1 MRETIRHCPA
11 MRIALKPID
20 MGKRLN
26 IPNILTLSRIAVI
39 PLVMVLFYMQTKV
52 SLWSALALFTLGGIT
67 DFFDG
72 YLARRWNMMSAFGR
86 FLDPIADKLLVASML
101 IVLAAFDRLENLWT
115 IPAVIIMMREMLIA
129 GLREFLGP
137 HRIIL
142 PVSRLAKW
150 KTTSQMVSMGFLI
163 MGGHGDVLVPHT
175 MLIGHIGITI
185 AAILTVVTGW
195 DYMKKGIA
203 AINDM
208 DDEKL

>member
-1 MRETIRHCPA
+1 
-11 MRIALKPID
+11 

-39 PLVMVLFYMQTKV
+39 PVVMILFYMQTRV
-52 SLWSALALFTLGGIT
+52 SLWCALALFTLGGIT

-101 IVLAAFDRLENLWT
+101 ILLAAFDRMPGLWS
-115 IPAVIIMMREMLIA
+115 IPAVLIMMREMLIA

-150 KTTSQMVSMGFLI
+150 KTTSQMVAMGFLI
-163 MGGHGDVLVPHT
+163 MGGHGEELVPHNL
-175 MLIGHIGITI
+175 LIGQIGITI
-185 AAILTVVTGW
+185 AAALTVITGW
-195 DYMKKGIA
+195 DYMKKGLA
-203 AINDM
+203 AIQDM
-208 DDEKL
+208 DDGKV